1 MSGSPSTTAAAQ
13 LTLLDSYDALL
24 LDLDGT
30 LLLAGS
36 VIEHA
41 PEALSAARR
50 SGIHILIV
58 TNNASRTPAEVAERL
73 TARSMTVAADEVVNS
88 PQAAAALLVASH
100 HPGEP
105 VLVVGTG
112 ALDEAVAGVGLRPV
126 RSADDAP
133 GAVVQGYSPDTGWRD
148 LAEACLAIRAGADW
162 VATNADSTL
171 PTDRGILPGNG
182 AMVAALVTATG
193 RHPRV
198 AGKPERPLLDA
209 AVARV
214 GARRP
219 LVVGDRL
226 NTDIAAAAHAGL
238 DSLMV
243 LTGVS
248 SVVDLLDTEPRLR
261 PTYVAADLRGLTAE
275 VPVVRLADY
284 DGGADT
290 AALRDALEALQAG

>member
-1 MSGSPSTTAAAQ
+1 MSDPSTSDAASPA
-13 LTLLDSYDALL
+13 LLDDYDALL

-30 LLLAGS
+30 LLLAGA

-41 PEALSAARR
+41 PQALRRARQR
-50 SGIHILIV
+50 GRHILIV
-58 TNNASRTPAEVAERL
+58 TNNASRTPAEVAKRL
-73 TARSMTVAADEVVNS
+73 SERSMRIDAEEVVNS
-88 PQAAAALLVASH
+88 PQAAAALLAAVH
-100 HPGEP
+100 HDGDA
-105 VLVVGTG
+105 VLVVGTE
-112 ALDEAVAGVGLRPV
+112 ALDEAVAAVGLRPV
-126 RSADDAP
+126 RSADDHP
-133 GAVVQGYSPDTGWRD
+133 VAVVQGYSPDTGWRD

-182 AMVAALVTATG
+182 AMVAALVVATG
-193 RHPRV
+193 AQPRV

-248 SVVDLLDTEPRLR
+248 TAADLLGTQPSLR
-261 PTYVAADLRGLTAE
+261 PTYVSADLRGLTGEA
-275 VPVVRLADY
+275 PVVRLAAA
-284 DGGADT
+284 ADDD
-290 AALRDALEALQAG
+290 ALRSALDALRDN

>member
-1 MSGSPSTTAAAQ
+1 MSDPSTSDAASPA
-13 LTLLDSYDALL
+13 LLDDYDALL

-30 LLLAGS
+30 LLLAGA

-41 PEALSAARR
+41 PQALRRARQR
-50 SGIHILIV
+50 GRHILIV
-58 TNNASRTPAEVAERL
+58 TNNASRTPAEVAKRL
-73 TARSMTVAADEVVNS
+73 SERSMRIDAEEVVNS
-88 PQAAAALLVASH
+88 PQAAAALLAAAH
-100 HPGEP
+100 REGDA
-105 VLVVGTG
+105 VLVVGTD
-112 ALDEAVAGVGLRPV
+112 ALDEAVAAVGLRPV
-126 RSADDAP
+126 RSADDHP
-133 GAVVQGYSPDTGWRD
+133 VAVVQGYSPDTGWRD

-182 AMVAALVTATG
+182 AMVAALVVATG
-193 RHPRV
+193 AQPRV

-248 SVVDLLDTEPRLR
+248 TAADLLGTQPSLR
-261 PTYVAADLRGLTAE
+261 PTYVSADLRGLTGEA
-275 VPVVRLADY
+275 PVVRLAAA
-284 DGGADT
+284 ADDD
-290 AALRDALEALQAG
+290 ALRSALDALRDN